1 MCCLNIDFPTST
13 LDWME
18 TGSSRPVTDMQ
29 NLLVTDARVWPDPD
43 ERIGDAVS
51 ILISNGV
58 IAQIGVGLEPPD
70 GVPRLSVEGR
80 VVTAGFCNSHVHFT
94 GPEWIGART
103 AAASD
108 LQDALDDML
117 LARGFT
123 TVLDLSSNPRTTFAL
138 MRRIA
143 AGDLRGPE
151 ILTATSGLTPWR
163 GMPFYVKADVPWYLR
178 WLMPA
183 PATSIG
189 ARLTVAAQIHGG
201 ATLTKLFTGS
211 YVRPDQV
218 KPMRLPV
225 ARAAVAAAHRR
236 GSRVFAHPSNR
247 AGTEIAVKAGVDALA
262 HVPDETEGT
271 EALLCEAAERGIR
284 LVPTLHM
291 FASTVTTDDGYLAP
305 IRAALRGFIRSGGRV
320 LFGTDVGYMADRET
334 RGEYE
339 AMYASGMTAAD
350 ILRSL
355 TVEPSEFLGRTDSG
369 SVMVG
374 NRADLT
380 ILDTSD
386 DPRPTDLARVHAT
399 IRAGRI
405 IFFRNP
411 SSENTT
417 ASL

>member
-1 MCCLNIDFPTST
+1 M
-13 LDWME
+13 
-18 TGSSRPVTDMQ
+18 GSSRLVTKAHS
-29 NLLVTDARVWPDPD
+29 LLVTDARVWPAPD
-43 ERIGDAVS
+43 ERLGDTVS
-51 ILISNGV
+51 ILIVDGV
-58 IAQIGVGLEPPD
+58 IEQIGAGLQAPD
-70 GVPRLSVEGR
+70 DVPRLSAEGR
-80 VVTAGFCNSHVHFT
+80 VVTAGFWNCHVHFT
-94 GPEWIGART
+94 GREWSSAAT
-103 AAASD
+103 APAES
-108 LQDALDDML
+108 LQHALDDML
-117 LARGFT
+117 LSHGFT

-143 AGDLRGPE
+143 TGELRGPE
-151 ILTATSGLTPWR
+151 ILTAATGLTPWR
-163 GMPFYVKADVPWYLR
+163 GMPFYVKADVPWVLR

-189 ARLTVAAQIHGG
+189 ARLTVAAQIRGG
-201 ATLTKLFTGS
+201 AKLTKLFTGS

-247 AGTEIAVKAGVDALA
+247 PGTEVAVEAGVDALA

-271 EALLCEAAERGIR
+271 ETLLRQAAERGIR

-305 IRAALRGFIRSGGRV
+305 IRAALGGFIRAGGRV

-339 AMYASGMTAAD
+339 AMRASGMSTAD

-355 TVEPSEFLGRTDSG
+355 TTEPAEFLGRADTG
-369 SVMVG
+369 SVAVG
-374 NRADLT
+374 NRGDLTVLQTRDDPSPADLAN
-380 ILDTSD
+380 IQ
-386 DPRPTDLARVHAT
+386 AT
-399 IRAGRI
+399 IRAGRA
-405 IFFRNP
+405 IFLRDSP
-411 SSENTT
+411 SKHT
-417 ASL
+417 ADAP